1 MLICFF
7 PMSSKPSNQLSLLK
21 IVIVLTI
28 LNWPSCPGDDSR
40 NSLLWSKTTFFFFK
54 ENSTSPLTECFTM
67 GHVFQNYIPF
77 CSAKMSA
84 DYKHP
89 CLSGVPQKN
98 ISLAMCGHHKA
109 KQDLL
114 LCGDDC
120 KHLSNDIHNCVTFLA
135 TTSQWLPDA
144 FSQGTG
150 FKGRKARQL
159 LGSWFL
165 PSQSL
170 HSFLLL
176 IPFASPHMWHCPLL
190 SNIS

>member
-1 MLICFF
+1 MPWWWFKKLIALIQNHIFLRKFKLPIDWMLYHGTCL
-7 PMSSKPSNQLSLLK
+7 PEL
-21 IVIVLTI
+21 
-28 LNWPSCPGDDSR
+28 
-40 NSLLWSKTTFFFFK
+40 
-54 ENSTSPLTECFTM
+54 
-67 GHVFQNYIPF
+67 IPF

-89 CLSGVPQKN
+89 CLSGIPQKN
-98 ISLAMCGHHKA
+98 TNLAMCGHHKA

-150 FKGRKARQL
+150 LKGRKARQL

-176 IPFASPHMWHCPLL
+176 KIPFASPHMWHCPLL
-190 SNIS
+190 SSISWLLKIRVLLQ